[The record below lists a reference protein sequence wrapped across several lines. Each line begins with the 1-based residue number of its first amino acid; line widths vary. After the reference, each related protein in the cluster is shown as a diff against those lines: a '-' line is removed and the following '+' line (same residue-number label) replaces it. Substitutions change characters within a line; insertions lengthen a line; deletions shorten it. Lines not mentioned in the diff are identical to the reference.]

1 LPTYLGRGRRN
12 LKRNPLLFGLHAQ
25 PGRRLAWLLALIP
38 FLLLMLAYGAA
49 SHQRHVENPADKVL
63 PTAGQMLDAAQR
75 MAFSED
81 SRSGKRL
88 LWADTAASLQRLL
101 IGLGLAALVGLLL
114 GLNIGL
120 FPGLSAAGMPFV
132 TFLAMVPP
140 LAVLPILFISLGV
153 DELSKIALIFIGI
166 VPVITRDIAAQ
177 VAQMPREQITKALTL
192 GATPLRLAYG
202 IVLPQL
208 WPRLIASLR
217 LSLGAAWLFLIAAE
231 AIAADSGLGYR
242 VFLMRRYLAMDVILP
257 YVLWITLLGFAMD
270 LALRGVA
277 RWRFPWYQALRG

>member
-1 LPTYLGRGRRN
+1 M
-12 LKRNPLLFGLHAQ
+12 KRHPHLFGLHAK

-38 FLLLMLAYGAA
+38 FLLLMLAYGVA
-49 SHQRHVENPADKVL
+49 SHQRHQDNPADKVL
-63 PTAGQMLDAAQR
+63 PSAGQMLDAAQR
-75 MAFSED
+75 MAFGVD
-81 SRSGKRL
+81 ARSGKRL
-88 LWADTAASLQRLL
+88 LWADTAASLRRLL

-132 TFLAMVPP
+132 TFLSMVPP

-177 VAQMPREQITKALTL
+177 VSQMPREQITKALTL

-270 LALRGVA
+270 LALRGVT
-277 RWRFPWYQALRG
+277 RWRFPWYPALRA